1 MRLSQLTSRKWAV
14 MKPRGWSQGK
24 QLARIA
30 NSFIAQGRLYNV
42 KKHSARSKYRGYYIV
57 ELKGSLLSREFKVA
71 KNLTKKQAVAWIKLL
86 KGL

>member
-14 MKPRGWSQGK
+14 MKVRGWGLGR
-24 QLARIA
+24 QLASIS

-57 ELKGSLLSREFKVA
+57 ELKGSLVNREFKVA
-71 KNLTKKQAVAWIKLL
+71 KNLTKEQAVAWIKLL